1 MIVEAARTVVDLV
14 LTLAI
19 VLLLPTFLQNATIWA
34 MLVLWHLTESLI
46 NKLVLGAHRPDLE
59 Q

>member
-14 LTLAI
+14 LALTI

-46 NKLVLGAHRPDLE
+46 NELVL
-59 Q
+59 